1 METKNKKK
9 KITSKS
15 LRVYAIIFLVVG
27 AVYILS
33 GIYSFFTTINGYVSQ
48 GYATSEVLMYLLPS
62 QFLPTVIEPLAI
74 FGGLALLLFGVS
86 EVLSRL
92 NSDDNEIVDEQEA
105 AEEIE
110 ETEVIEDEKEEIK
123 DEEVNVNEDAKEAE
137 DNEEV
142 IEDNSLEENVETADE
157 ETKEDVV
164 ETESEETEEVVENTE
179 SEESIEE
186 STEEEMDEEDNLDKT
201 LDKEDKSSD
210 NDDEHDE

>member
-74 FGGLALLLFGVS
+74 FGGFALLLFGVS

-92 NSDDNEIVDEQEA
+92 NADDNETVDEQEV
-105 AEEIE
+105 AEEIKETE
-110 ETEVIEDEKEEIK
+110 ETEVIEDAQEEIK
-123 DEEVNVNEDAKEAE
+123 DEEANVNEDTKDAK

-142 IEDNSLEENVETADE
+142 IEDDSLEENVETVDE
-157 ETKEDVV
+157 ETKEVAAD
-164 ETESEETEEVVENTE
+164 TESEG
-179 SEESIEE
+179 SIDE
-186 STEEEMDEEDNLDKT
+186 STEEMDEEDNLDKT

>member
-48 GYATSEVLMYLLPS
+48 GYATSEVLAYLLPS

-74 FGGLALLLFGVS
+74 FGGFALLLFGVS

-92 NSDDNEIVDEQEA
+92 NSDDNETVDEQEVA
-105 AEEIE
+105 E

-123 DEEVNVNEDAKEAE
+123 DEEVDVNEDINDAE

-142 IEDNSLEENVETADE
+142 IEDDSLEENVETADE

-164 ETESEETEEVVENTE
+164 ETESEEA
-179 SEESIEE
+179 IEE
-186 STEEEMDEEDNLDKT
+186 STEDEMDEEDDLDKT